1 MWPED
6 IDNDYSYMNLR
17 KQYEENAKAQ
27 KNDTASKF
35 AKAGI
40 GAILKMI
47 M

>member
-6 IDNDYSYMNLR
+6 VENDYSYMNLR
-17 KQYEENAKAQ
+17 KQYDQLAKNKEN
-27 KNDTASKF
+27 NDASKL

>member
-17 KQYEENAKAQ
+17 KQYEESAKADQ
-27 KNDTASKF
+27 DNLAANL

>member
-6 IDNDYSYMNLR
+6 VENDYSYMNLR
-17 KQYEENAKAQ
+17 KQYDQLAKN
-27 KNDTASKF
+27 KENDTAGKL

>member
-6 IDNDYSYMNLR
+6 VENDYSYMNLR
-17 KQYEENAKAQ
+17 KQYDQLAKTKENDA
-27 KNDTASKF
+27 ASKF
-35 AKAGI
+35 AKAGL

>member
-17 KQYEENAKAQ
+17 KQYEEAAKANQ
-27 KNDTASKF
+27 NDTMSKL

-40 GAILKMI
+40 GTILKMI

>member
-17 KQYEENAKAQ
+17 KQYEENAKVQ
-27 KNDTASKF
+27 KNDEASKL

-40 GAILKMI
+40 GAILKII

>member
-17 KQYEENAKAQ
+17 KQYEESAKADQ
-27 KNDTASKF
+27 DNLASNL

>member
-17 KQYEENAKAQ
+17 RQYEENARSNEDNSAT
-27 KNDTASKF
+27 NL

-40 GAILKMI
+40 STILKMI

>member
-27 KNDTASKF
+27 ESDAVSKL